1 MEDKLL
7 LLGVGRKFVW
17 RMYEFIQVSIKKSH
31 RLCLRH
37 QIFFLS
43 SSGGQKCKLKE
54 PIGCFYLR
62 TLLGCFI
69 SVLCDPSPVHI
80 NAWCLLCPQVSF
92 VGLRCP

>member
-37 QIFFLS
+37 QIFLFFQFRRAEVQVEGVNRL
-43 SSGGQKCKLKE
+43 LLPE
-54 PIGCFYLR
+54 DTPWLFYQW
-62 TLLGCFI
+62 LL
-69 SVLCDPSPVHI
+69 
-80 NAWCLLCPQVSF
+80 
-92 VGLRCP
+92 